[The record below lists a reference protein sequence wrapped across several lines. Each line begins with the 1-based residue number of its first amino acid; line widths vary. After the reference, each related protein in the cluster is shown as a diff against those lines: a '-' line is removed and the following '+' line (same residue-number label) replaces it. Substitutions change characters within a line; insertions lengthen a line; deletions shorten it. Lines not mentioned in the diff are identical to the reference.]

1 MPERRAY
8 WLALF
13 THATWQE
20 FIDQGAR
27 IVGFR
32 QHRWKSVHQIRSGDY
47 LLCYL
52 TGASRWIGLFEAASF
67 PYLERAPR
75 WEEVVSAPYCASAP
89 LWEEDEFPA
98 KVKVKPL
105 VTLFPETAVPILSLK
120 EELSL
125 FRNLPHPH
133 AWVAQ
138 VRHSPAR
145 WKTADGEAVVRAL
158 LAAGGRPVEAGR
170 GKLEPAG
177 QGSRPGAFSSSKKDT
192 LAEKKVNHGTSSK
205 EATAHTEI
213 QWLLLKLGNDM
224 GFDVWVAR
232 NDKGREYD
240 GHKFSGLARFRD
252 RLPLQFDEGTNQ
264 IIELIDVLWLKGNA
278 IVAAFEI
285 ESTTSVYSG
294 LLRMADL
301 VTLQPNLN
309 MPLYLVAPDERRD
322 KVIHE
327 VNRPTFSRLSPPLS
341 EICRLIVFSEL
352 REKISQVSPFLR
364 YLKPDFLE
372 EISETCATDD
382 A

>member
-1 MPERRAY
+1 M
-8 WLALF
+8 
-13 THATWQE
+13 
-20 FIDQGAR
+20 
-27 IVGFR
+27 GFR
-32 QHRWKSVHQIRSGDY
+32 QRRWKSVHQIRSGDY

-52 TGASRWIGLFEAASF
+52 TGASRWIGLLEAASF

-75 WEEVVSAPYCASAP
+75 WDEVVSAPYCASAP

-125 FRNLPHPH
+125 FQNLPYPH

-158 LAAGGRPVEAGR
+158 RAAGGCPVETGR
-170 GKLEPAG
+170 EKLKPAG
-177 QGSRPGAFSSSKKDT
+177 QGPRPGASTSSKKDT

-232 NDKGREYD
+232 NDKSREYD
-240 GHKFSGLARFRD
+240 GHKFSGLPRFRD

-301 VTLQPNLN
+301 VTMQPNLN
-309 MPLYLVAPDERRD
+309 IPLYLVAPDERRD

-327 VNRPTFSRLSPPLS
+327 VNRPTFSRLAPPLS
-341 EICRLIVFSEL
+341 EICRLIVFSQL
-352 REKISQVSPFLR
+352 REKISQISPFLR

-372 EISETCATDD
+372 EVSESCATDD

>member
-1 MPERRAY
+1 MPQPRTY

-13 THATWQE
+13 THSTWQE
-20 FIDQGAR
+20 FLDQGAR

-32 QHRWKSVHQIRSGDY
+32 QRRWKSVHQIRSGDY

-52 TGASRWIGLFEAASF
+52 TGASRWIGLLEAVSF

-75 WEEVVSAPYCASAP
+75 WEEVVSAPFCANAP
-89 LWEEDEFPA
+89 LWDEDEFPA
-98 KVKVKPL
+98 KVRVRPSVML
-105 VTLFPETAVPILSLK
+105 SPETAVPILSLK

-125 FRNLPHPH
+125 FQNLPYPH

-145 WKTADGEAVVRAL
+145 WKAADGEAVVRAL
-158 LAAGGRPVEAGR
+158 RVVQGSPVEADR
-170 GKLEPAG
+170 EKLRPAD
-177 QGSRPGAFSSSKKDT
+177 QGSRLGAFTSPKRDT
-192 LAEKKVNHGTSSK
+192 IIETKVKNEISPK
-205 EATAHTEI
+205 EVTAHTEI

-224 GFDVWVAR
+224 GFDVWVAK
-232 NDKGREYD
+232 NDKSREYD
-240 GHKFSGLARFRD
+240 SHKFSGLPRFRD

-264 IIELIDVLWLKGNA
+264 TIELIDVLWLQGNA

-301 VTLQPNLN
+301 VTMQPNLN
-309 MPLYLVAPDERRD
+309 IPLYLVAPDERRD

-352 REKISQVSPFLR
+352 REKIFQVSPFLR

-372 EISETCATDD
+372 EVSESCATDD